1 VTAMKKKLFLLLVLG
16 LIGFAAYHQRQD
28 IERYVRIKQM

>member
-1 VTAMKKKLFLLLVLG
+1 MAMRKKLLLLVVLG
-16 LIGFAAYHQRQD
+16 LIGLGIYHQRAD